1 LKEDS
6 EVSVTQFNPE
16 SLAPPIGFS
25 HAVLGEGKF
34 IYLAGQTA
42 LNKENVIVGSTIV
55 EQFEK
60 ALSSLC
66 VALETAGGA
75 PKDLVK
81 ITIFSVDP
89 ANYRAHS
96 REIGKVWQRL
106 IGKNFPAM
114 TLVGVTRLWDEEAL
128 VEIDGVACIS

>member
-1 LKEDS
+1 MKI
-6 EVSVTQFNPE
+6 TKFNPE
-16 SLAPPIGFS
+16 ELAPPIGFS

-42 LNKENVIVGSTIV
+42 LNKENIIVGKNIV

-66 VALETAGGA
+66 ISLEAAGGT
-75 PKDLVK
+75 PENLVK
-81 ITIFSVDP
+81 ISIFATDPVD
-89 ANYRAHS
+89 YRAHS

-114 TLVGVTRLWDEEAL
+114 TLVGVVRLWDDAAL
-128 VEIDGVACIS
+128 VEIEGVACI